1 MLPHVFAY
9 GMSRS
14 GTTLLTT
21 ILDSHPDVSMGYE
34 LMTAGITDAR
44 AAAEQ
49 ILDFHP
55 GEPRACSAELESRG
69 LEQLGKL
76 VHRADR
82 ALVTPHELADLLRD
96 LADDGHADLDSFDGR
111 VALASAV
118 VALKARKEGT
128 QVTGYKLNAPKI
140 GAFDKR
146 VKGQAA
152 YVFILR
158 DPRDIW
164 RSHIE
169 NDFGRTAEAVAHT
182 WTGYLSTFERFA
194 RRHPDRTHLVR
205 YEDLVASPT
214 ERLDELCAAIGLP
227 RASTMDRFNQSKAS
241 VLRGG
246 HANSENLQKDFFT
259 SSVGRFRDELSEQ
272 DLETI
277 ESICFEGMA
286 AHGYEPV
293 TTVGFRFSTKE
304 LKERDRWLAKR
315 RNYFRDE
322 YAGLVLPAVE
332 AFPHLTW
339 AEATARPRD
348 AELTDLL
355 LIRHDIDQDIDN
367 AVRLARWEAERDI
380 RATYCVLHTAWYYG
394 RKEKGRTIRR
404 SQQMVDACLEIQS
417 LGHEINLHNNAVV
430 VGLKTGAD
438 PYEVLAEELDFLRSR
453 GLEVTGTSTHGDPLC
468 SRLGFGNLELFSE
481 TVYPSRGGARTLE
494 HDGHAVTIG
503 TRSMAEFGLTYEGY
517 DLPRDTYITDS
528 GGRLKVVH
536 DTAGRAGLSR
546 AELEPLP
553 YKRIVGMLTH
563 PVWWNLRKR
572 APEGRP
578 PVDFATLAPE
588 LTQRSARRRLAD
600 GLRRAT
606 RR

>member
-34 LMTAGITDAR
+34 LLTAGIHDAK
-44 AAAEQ
+44 AASAE
-49 ILDFHP
+49 ILACP
-55 GEPRACSAELESRG
+55 EEPRACSAELERRG
-69 LEQLGKL
+69 ANDLGKL

-82 ALVTPHELADLLRD
+82 TLVNPAELAGLLSD
-96 LADDGHADLDSFDGR
+96 LAGAGDSDLDSLDGR
-111 VALASAV
+111 IRLASAV
-118 VALKARKEGT
+118 VALKACKEGT
-128 QVTGYKLNAPKI
+128 SVTGYKLNAPRI

-146 VKGQAA
+146 MEGRAA
-152 YVFILR
+152 YVMILR
-158 DPRDIW
+158 DPRDVW

-169 NDFGRTAEAVAHT
+169 NGFGRTAEAVSRT
-182 WTGYLSTFERFA
+182 WTSYLRTFEKFA
-194 RRHPDRTHLVR
+194 RKNPGRTHLVR

-214 ERLDELCAAIGLP
+214 KSLDEMCAAIGMP
-227 RASTMDRFNQSKAS
+227 RASTMDRFNESKAS

-246 HANSENLQKDFFT
+246 HANSENLQKTFFT
-259 SSVGRFRDELSEQ
+259 TSVGRFREELSEE
-272 DLETI
+272 DLVTI
-277 ESICFEGMA
+277 ESLCAEGMA
-286 AHGYEPV
+286 TYGYEQV
-293 TTVGFRFSTKE
+293 TDALFRFDETE
-304 LKERDRWLAKR
+304 WTDRRAWLRKR

-322 YAGLVLPAVE
+322 YAELVLPAVGSI
-332 AFPHLTW
+332 PHLTW
-339 AEATARPRD
+339 REATSPASDTP
-348 AELTDLL
+348 ENLL
-355 LIRHDIDQDIDN
+355 LIRHDIDQDIEN
-367 AVRLARWEAERDI
+367 AVRLARWEAKHGI
-380 RATYCVLHTAWYYG
+380 RSTYCVLHTAWYYG
-394 RKEKGRTIRR
+394 RKRDGRVVHR
-404 SQQMVDACLEIQS
+404 SQEMVDGCLEIQA

-430 VGLKTGAD
+430 VALRTGAD
-438 PYEVLAEELDFLRSR
+438 PYDVIAEELGFLRSH
-453 GLEVTGTSTHGDPLC
+453 GLDVTGTSTHGDPLC
-468 SRLGFGNLELFSE
+468 HELGFGNFELFSE
-481 TVYPSRGGARTLE
+481 TVYSSRGGPRTLE

-536 DTAGRAGLSR
+536 DTAGRAGLPR

-588 LTQRSARRRLAD
+588 LTQRSARRRIKN
-600 GLRRAT
+600 GLRRVT
-606 RR
+606 GR